1 MYGSLH
7 IYLTYFS
14 WLVLSKS
21 EIVKKSCP
29 IDKDYVAGSP
39 QTQTFAYDNGDR
51 LISAAASGGS
61 GGTYS
66 ETYTYNPVSG
76 NLASKG
82 GATYTYGDAAHK
94 HAVTSRSGG
103 WLYTY
108 DANGNMLTRVGGG
121 KTFNY
126 AYDAE
131 NHLTSVSG
139 STTASMV
146 YDGDG
151 NRVKATIGGTTTVF
165 IGKHFEWTGSTST
178 LIKYFYAGNER
189 VAMKKGSTVYYL
201 FGDHL
206 GSTAITAS
214 SAGAKLGELRYK
226 PWGETRYTWGTTYTD
241 RHFTGQL
248 DETTA
253 IGLYFFNARFYDPLL
268 ARFTSADSLIPDP
281 GNPQAWDRYA
291 YGLNN
296 PVKYIDPTGHISCE
310 KLGTEECDKNGNFVN
325 NEPPP
330 VVQYIYGEMI
340 KNAKSNVTLFIMTL
354 NSQSQFVTGGVAKAE
369 AYTLWGVMV
378 RTNGPWDH
386 KSYIRNMEK
395 EAGRH
400 RLYQRVGEFE
410 YKFDTWSNIHYG
422 YVGAGAGFSSEELLN
437 GAGFEQIGTNMMD
450 RRGPVA
456 APGVSGLKRYDDP
469 YDQAGIELGYQ
480 LWLDHGLA
488 LKLEDLIQ
496 ALAYAPGLNRRPFGG
511 ESQ

>member
-121 KTFNY
+121 KTFDY

-131 NHLTSVSG
+131 HHLTSVSG

-178 LIKYFYAGNER
+178 LIKYFYAGTQR
-189 VAMKKGSTVYYL
+189 IAMKKGSTVYYL

-206 GSTAITAS
+206 GSIAITAS

-226 PWGETRYTWGTTYTD
+226 PWGESRYTWGTTYTS
-241 RHFTGQL
+241 RHFTGQVNESAL
-248 DETTA
+248 E
-253 IGLYFFNARFYDPLL
+253 LYFFDARWYDAALG
-268 ARFTSADSLIPDP
+268 RFLQADSLIPEP

-291 YGLNN
+291 YGLNA
-296 PVKYIDPTGHISCE
+296 PTRYTDPTGHWYYDPGCDCLVHNRDNKNQHPE
-310 KLGTEECDKNGNFVN
+310 YLTYKNTALANQLGDNLRRNDEHGSNLNNLPKAESDFYYSTWEQPTWWDTNPQNPDYFVLMLNAGSPGLPGVSTSLTFDRYGRLYWGIGGNF
-325 NEPPP
+325 
-330 VVQYIYGEMI
+330 G
-340 KNAKSNVTLFIMTL
+340 KSLEAASL
-354 NSQSQFVTGGVAKAE
+354 NLTG
-369 AYTLWGVMV
+369 
-378 RTNGPWDH
+378 
-386 KSYIRNMEK
+386 
-395 EAGRH
+395 
-400 RLYQRVGEFE
+400 
-410 YKFDTWSNIHYG
+410 G
-422 YVGAGAGFSSEELLN
+422 YVGSAFDDYRPDQGNLPSFLAGLTVN
-437 GAGFEQIGTNMMD
+437 
-450 RRGPVA
+450 
-456 APGVSGLKRYDDP
+456 VSG
-469 YDQAGIELGYQ
+469 
-480 LWLDHGLA
+480 GL
-488 LKLEDLIQ
+488 
-496 ALAYAPGLNRRPFGG
+496 FGG
-511 ESQ
+511 GGVTWSPSAGRYIRHTAWEFGAFIIPNVGISATYNWQIFDIASIYQ